1 MILKKIAGLP
11 PVDVGTYISYSFA
24 KKNRTSKESK
34 KQRSKE
40 AKVMPSDF
48 RFSLTFNARRVIINL
63 RGRAVQNG
71 SAELAK
77 K

>member
-1 MILKKIAGLP
+1 MLVHIFRIVLRRKIEQAE
-11 PVDVGTYISYSFA
+11 
-24 KKNRTSKESK
+24 N
-34 KQRSKE
+34 QRSKE

-48 RFSLTFNARRVIINL
+48 RFSLTFNARRVIIYP